1 MAKTKYT
8 KSAIKDFTAKY
19 PGAFAKSDVFA
30 VTPVSGNNW
39 HLFYEGTCG
48 DAHQLWLPEDIA
60 NSSMSIANKIKKI
73 EAAFASAKHKKD
85 YNLYEAARSCGSI
98 SWGWF
103 DITEGR
109 LQLLGKLIELTQKAR
124 GASASK
130 SSELAKAE
138 ADLEKA
144 KKKVADLKKKTAES
158 TKISEN
164 TQVRKN
170 VAFVKLDN
178 SVGDAFKYV
187 SSDGTVDLCF
197 SSIKSCGKDN
207 QIDHVINMYKKRVA
221 QTNDLITEL
230 LAAKKA
236 GAEYVI
242 DEEWESP
249 SKFHF

>member
-19 PGAFAKSDVFA
+19 PGAFKSDVFA

-39 HLFYEGTCG
+39 HLFYEGTYG

-73 EAAFASAKHKKD
+73 ESAFASAKHKSD
-85 YNLYEAARSCGSI
+85 YNLYDAARSSSSV

-109 LQLLGKLIELTQKAR
+109 LQLLGKIIELTQNAR
-124 GASASK
+124 GVSTAK

-144 KKKVADLKKKTAES
+144 KKKVADLKKKAAEK

-164 TQVRKN
+164 VEVKKN

-187 SSDGTVDLCF
+187 NDDGTVDLCF
-197 SSIKSCGKDN
+197 NSIKGCGKEN

-236 GAEYVI
+236 GAEFVI

-249 SKFHF
+249 SKFRF

>member
-19 PGAFAKSDVFA
+19 PGAFAKSNVFA
-30 VTPVSGNNW
+30 TTPVSGNNW

-48 DAHQLWLPEDIA
+48 DALQLWLPVDIA
-60 NSSMSIANKIKKI
+60 KSSMSIANKIKKI
-73 EAAFASAKHKKD
+73 EAAFASAKHKSD
-85 YNLYEAARSCGSI
+85 YNLYDAARSCGSI
-98 SWGWF
+98 NWGWF

-109 LQLLGKLIELTQKAR
+109 LQLLGKIIELTQKAR
-124 GASASK
+124 GSAK

-138 ADLEKA
+138 VALEKA
-144 KKKVADLKKKTAES
+144 KQKVADLKKKAAES

-164 TQVRKN
+164 TEVKKN
-170 VAFVKLDN
+170 VAFIKLDN
-178 SVGDAFKYV
+178 AVGDAFKYV
-187 SSDGTVDLCF
+187 CSDGTVDLCF
-197 SSIKSCGKDN
+197 SSIKGCGKEN
-207 QIDHVINMYKKRVA
+207 QIDHVINMYRKRVA
-221 QTNDLITEL
+221 QTNDLIIEL

-249 SKFHF
+249 STFKF

>member
-1 MAKTKYT
+1 MANTKYT

-19 PGAFAKSDVFA
+19 PGAFKSSDVFA

-85 YNLYEAARSCGSI
+85 YNLYEAARTCGSI

-109 LQLLGKLIELTQKAR
+109 LQLLGKIIELTQKAR
-124 GASASK
+124 GGSAVK

-144 KKKVADLKKKTAES
+144 KKKVADLKKKAAEK

-164 TQVRKN
+164 VEVKKN
-170 VAFVKLDN
+170 VAFVKIDN

-187 SSDGTVDLCF
+187 NDDGTVDLCF
-197 SSIKSCGKDN
+197 SSIKGCGKAN

-230 LAAKKA
+230 LAAKKE
-236 GAEYVI
+236 GAEYVV
-242 DEEWESP
+242 DEEWEASDTF
-249 SKFHF
+249 KF